1 MIHYLTKEVYPDNM
15 SEEEKKK
22 TIEISRRKFLKDAG
36 LVVGGASI
44 GSMAFLN
51 ACKGG
56 ETITKTVTNTA
67 TSTVTTTAAATTV
80 TVNKFVCPVDGQEF
94 PTLDDLKAHY
104 NAAHPG
110 APAIEGL
117 VTLTVN
123 DVNYVMKVEP
133 WWPLSF
139 VLRDQLGLFGLKV
152 GCDHGNC
159 GTCTVLADGVPVFSC
174 LMLAIECQGKK
185 LTTIEA
191 LSNGSNLS
199 PLQQKFYNNE
209 AFQCGY
215 CTPGI
220 LLASTALLANNPKPT
235 ADDVRAALAGHLC
248 FCGNFLK
255 VVETVTGGV

>member
-1 MIHYLTKEVYPDNM
+1 M

-22 TIEISRRKFLKDAG
+22 PVEISRREFLKDAG
-36 LVVGGASI
+36 LVVGGATI
-44 GSMAFLN
+44 GSMAFLT
-51 ACKGG
+51 ACKG
-56 ETITKTVTNTA
+56 ETV
-67 TSTVTTTAAATTV
+67 TSTVTKTTPPTTV
-80 TVNKFVCPVDGQEF
+80 TVSKFICPVDGQEF
-94 PTLDDLKAHY
+94 PTLDALKAHY
-104 NAAHPG
+104 NSAHPS
-110 APAIEGL
+110 APAIDGL

-123 DVNYVMKVEP
+123 NINYVMKVEP
-133 WWPLSF
+133 WWPLSH
-139 VLRDQLGLFGLKV
+139 VLRDVLGLFGVKV

-174 LMLAIECQGKK
+174 LMLASECEGKK

-191 LSNGSNLS
+191 LSDGINLS
-199 PLQQKFYNNE
+199 PLQKKFYENE

-220 LLASTALLANNPKPT
+220 LLASTALLAANAKPT
-235 ADDVRAALAGHLC
+235 ADDVREALAGHLC